1 MRNGTTNGVSRGT
14 TNGVS
19 RGTLLRK
26 YAVWGWIF
34 VTTAALLIFIMSF
47 YPMIQAFIV
56 SLQVGMPGN
65 LRFAG
70 LRNYVRIFED
80 DLLWRAV
87 GNVFIYLVIQVPIM
101 LFLALIF
108 ASVLNMKSLKA
119 KTLFRTMLFLPC
131 AMALFSAALIFRSFF
146 AVDGI
151 VNSLL
156 TDIGIISSP
165 ILFLTDPLWVKVV
178 IILIITW
185 RWTGYN
191 TIFYLAGM
199 QSVDDSIYES
209 ARIDGASSVQQF
221 FYLTLP
227 LLRPIILLTLIMS
240 TNGTL
245 QLFDE
250 TFTISP
256 GGHPSV
262 ISISQYVY
270 NLFFRQSPQLGY
282 ASAVSYIILIMVAIL
297 AYIQMKVGDK
307 KQ

>member
-1 MRNGTTNGVSRGT
+1 MRSGNLS
-14 TNGVS
+14 
-19 RGTLLRK
+19 RK
-26 YAVWGWIF
+26 YAIWGWIF
-34 VTTAALLIFIMSF
+34 VTPAALLIFVMSF

-56 SLQVGMPGN
+56 SLQSGMPGN
-65 LRFAG
+65 LRFTG
-70 LRNYVRIFED
+70 LRNYVRILED
-80 DLLWRAV
+80 DLLWRAI
-87 GNVFIYLVIQVPIM
+87 GNVFTYLIVQVPIM
-101 LFLALIF
+101 LLLALIF
-108 ASVLNMKSLKA
+108 ASVLNMKALKG

-146 AVDGI
+146 AVDGM
-151 VNSLL
+151 VNSILIQ
-156 TDIGIISSP
+156 TGIISDP
-165 ILFLTDPLWVKVV
+165 LLFLTDPFWVKVV

-199 QSVDDSIYES
+199 QSIDDSIYES

-256 GGHPSV
+256 NGHPSV

-282 ASAVSYIILIMVAIL
+282 ASAVSYLILIMVAVL

>member
-1 MRNGTTNGVSRGT
+1 MRS
-14 TNGVS
+14 S
-19 RGTLLRK
+19 ILSKK
-26 YAVWGWIF
+26 YAIWGWIF
-34 VTTAALLIFIMSF
+34 VTPAALLIFIMSF
-47 YPMIQAFIV
+47 YPMVQAFIV
-56 SLQVGMPGN
+56 SLQTGMPGN

-70 LRNYVRIFED
+70 LRNYIRILED
-80 DLLWRAV
+80 DLLWKAI
-87 GNVFIYLVIQVPIM
+87 GNVFIYLIVQVPIM

-108 ASVLNMKSLKA
+108 ASVLNMKVLKG

-146 AVDGI
+146 AVDGL

-156 TDIGIISSP
+156 TAIGIISTP
-165 ILFLTDPLWVKVV
+165 VLFLTDPLWVKIV
-178 IILIITW
+178 IIIIITW

-199 QSVDDSIYES
+199 QGIDDSIYES

-256 GGHPSV
+256 NGLPAV

-297 AYIQMKVGDK
+297 AFIQIKIGDRN
-307 KQ
+307 Q

>member
-1 MRNGTTNGVSRGT
+1 MRNGNLS
-14 TNGVS
+14 
-19 RGTLLRK
+19 RK
-26 YAVWGWIF
+26 YAIWGWIF
-34 VTTAALLIFIMSF
+34 VTPAALLIFIMSF

-56 SLQVGMPGN
+56 SMQTGMPGN

-70 LRNYVRIFED
+70 LRNYVRIFQD
-80 DLLWRAV
+80 DLLWKAV
-87 GNVFIYLVIQVPIM
+87 SNVFIYLIVQVPIM
-101 LFLALIF
+101 LILALIF
-108 ASVLNMKSLKA
+108 ASILNMKTLNA
-119 KTLFRTMLFLPC
+119 KTFFRTMLFLPC

-146 AVDGI
+146 AVDGMVNSFLIKIGI
-151 VNSLL
+151 VN
-156 TDIGIISSP
+156 TP
-165 ILFLTDPLWVKVV
+165 VLFLTDPFWVKVV
-178 IILIITW
+178 IIIIITW

-199 QSVDDSIYES
+199 QSIDESIYES

-282 ASAVSYIILIMVAIL
+282 ASAVSYLILIMVAIL
-297 AYIQMKVGDK
+297 AYVQMKVGDK

>member
-1 MRNGTTNGVSRGT
+1 MKGGNLS
-14 TNGVS
+14 
-19 RGTLLRK
+19 RK

-34 VTTAALLIFIMSF
+34 VTPAALLIFIMSF

-56 SLQVGMPGN
+56 SLQAGMPGN
-65 LRFAG
+65 LRFVG
-70 LRNYVRIFED
+70 LRNYIRILED
-80 DLLWRAV
+80 DLLWRAI
-87 GNVFIYLVIQVPIM
+87 GNVFIYLIVQVPIM
-101 LFLALIF
+101 LLLALIF
-108 ASVLNMKSLKA
+108 ASVLNMKVLKG

-146 AVDGI
+146 AVDGM
-151 VNSLL
+151 VNSILSQ
-156 TDIGIISSP
+156 TGIIRDP
-165 ILFLTDPLWVKVV
+165 ILFLTDPFWVKVV

-191 TIFYLAGM
+191 TIFYLAGL
-199 QSVDDSIYES
+199 QGIDDSIYES
-209 ARIDGASSVQQF
+209 ARMDGASSVQQF

-282 ASAVSYIILIMVAIL
+282 ASAVSYVILLMVAVL
-297 AYIQMKVGDK
+297 AYIQMKIGDK
-307 KQ
+307 K

>member
-1 MRNGTTNGVSRGT
+1 VNKNNLS
-14 TNGVS
+14 
-19 RGTLLRK
+19 RK
-26 YAVWGWIF
+26 YAIWGWIF
-34 VTTAALLIFIMSF
+34 VTPAALLIFIMSF
-47 YPMIQAFIV
+47 YPMIQAFII
-56 SLQVGMPGN
+56 SLQTGMPGN

-70 LRNYVRIFED
+70 MRNYVRIFQD
-80 DLLWRAV
+80 DLLWKAV
-87 GNVFIYLVIQVPIM
+87 SNVFTYLIIQVPIM
-101 LFLALIF
+101 LILALIL
-108 ASVLNMKSLKA
+108 ASVLNMKSLKG
-119 KTLFRTMLFLPC
+119 KTFFRTMIFLPC

-146 AVDGI
+146 AVDGM
-151 VNSLL
+151 VNSFLIR
-156 TDIGIISSP
+156 IGVVNTP
-165 ILFLTDPLWVKVV
+165 VLFLTDPFWVKVV

-185 RWTGYN
+185 RWAGYN

-199 QSVDDSIYES
+199 QSIDESIYES
-209 ARIDGASSVQQF
+209 ARIDGASSTQQF
-221 FYLTLP
+221 FYLTVP

-250 TFTISP
+250 TITISP
-256 GGHPSV
+256 NGLPAV

-297 AYIQMKVGDK
+297 AFIQIKIGDR